1 MRGAT
6 ARTNQRPS
14 RWRRLALVVTAAAL
28 CGCAGAPRN
37 DPLEPFNRKM
47 FAFNEA
53 VDAAVLK
60 PAATVYQ
67 SLVPSGVRTG
77 VTNFFNN
84 VFDAWSAVNLLLQG
98 RPADAVSD
106 VMRFSTNS
114 VFGLLGVF
122 DVASEMGLERHGED
136 FGQTLGK
143 WGVPPGPFI
152 YYPILG
158 PSTLRDS
165 MGLPVDLSLSPENYL
180 SALGPRLTL
189 TGVRIINTRTNLL
202 RATGVLDDIA
212 LDKYT
217 FIRDA
222 YLQRRRS
229 LIYDGNPPEDMAE
242 DDKDAEPAPK
252 R

>member
-1 MRGAT
+1 MRWGA
-6 ARTNQRPS
+6 RPDAKP
-14 RWRRLALVVTAAAL
+14 RLWQAATAAAAL
-28 CGCAGAPRN
+28 SLVGCAGAPRN

-60 PAATVYQ
+60 PAATIYQ
-67 SLVPSGVRTG
+67 GMVPSAVRTG

-84 VFDAWSAVNLLLQG
+84 VFDAWSAVNLFLQG
-98 RPADAVSD
+98 RPADGLSD
-106 VMRFSTNS
+106 VMRFGTNTL
-114 VFGLLGVF
+114 FGVLGIF
-122 DVASEMGLERHGED
+122 DVATDLGMERHGED

-143 WGVPPGPFI
+143 WGVPPGPYI

-165 MGLPVDLSLSPENYL
+165 VGLPVDLSLSPENYL
-180 SALGPRLTL
+180 GALGPRLTL
-189 TGVRIINTRTNLL
+189 TGVRVVNTRANLL
-202 RATGVLDDIA
+202 RATGVFDDIA

-217 FIRDA
+217 FLRDA

-229 LIYDGNPPEDMAE
+229 LVYDGNPP
-242 DDKDAEPAPK
+242 DDLGKDDSAPDPAP
-252 R
+252 RR